1 MPVWQQLYDELKD
14 YGFMVFAV
22 AMDSRG
28 AEAAKPWIDAANS
41 TYVSVIDAEHRLAD
55 LYNMVNVPEA
65 VWIDEAGKIVR
76 PTEVAG
82 SGDYFRKMDR
92 QTKQLPEEGKVMR
105 ETMRAHYLNA
115 LRDWVKNG
123 MKSQYAFDSKAAR
136 AHVRPQ
142 SEDMALGHCWFR
154 WGHHLH
160 YAGNTDEAEAALA
173 EASRLHP
180 DSWNIWR
187 QMGDLKLKGQ
197 PNPDFWARVDTLGDK
212 RYYGKIDMPGMP

>member
-1 MPVWQQLYDELKD
+1 MWQQLYDELKD
-14 YGFMVFAV
+14 DGFMVFAV

-28 AEAAKPWIDAANS
+28 PEVARPWIEAAKS
-41 TYVSVIDAEHRLAD
+41 TYISVIDTDHRLAD

-65 VWIDEAGKIVR
+65 VWIDEAGRIVR

-92 QTKQLPEEGKVMR
+92 TTKTLPEDAKEMR
-105 ETMRAHYLNA
+105 ENMRTLYMNA

-123 MKSQYAFDSKAAR
+123 KNSIYAFDPAAAR
-136 AHVRPQ
+136 GHVRPL
-142 SEDMALGHCWFR
+142 SEDVALAHCWFR
-154 WGHHLH
+154 LGRHLH
-160 YAGNTDEAEAALA
+160 ASGTVAEAEAAFA

-187 QMGDLKLKGQ
+187 QMGDFKHQGQ
-197 PNPDFWARVDTLGDK
+197 PNPDFWARVETLGDK